1 VVVIGV
7 TDEKL
12 DVVDRWVRKKNPTY
26 PIVVTKDRTFEKA
39 VGVRYFPTGAVLDPE
54 GVIAYAGSA
63 GGTSKPLEA
72 AAKSSDKKPFF
83 PKTLKKVRAKLNVA
97 DLEGAFKELDKVAKK
112 RGVDEETTKWV
123 GQFRTYIEARTRAQ
137 FDDAKAQA
145 ELGLVHSAVGL
156 AEPLAEAEALPIAEE
171 AATWLAELE
180 TREDYKDA
188 MKAGTYWDKAQGLED
203 EREFVDAIKAYRVV
217 LKRYDGT
224 QIGDLALGRVAD
236 IIEAGM
242 PGFRESCSACRAGD
256 RACEKH
262 HEKVKI

>member
-7 TDEKL
+7 TDEKP

-39 VGVRYFPTGAVLDPE
+39 IGVRFFPTGAVLDPE

-72 AAKSSDKKPFF
+72 AAKKSDKKPFF
-83 PKTLKKVRAKLNVA
+83 PKSLKKVRAKLNVA
-97 DLEGAFKELDKVAKK
+97 DLEGAYKELDKLSKK
-112 RGVDEETTKWV
+112 RSTDDETAAWV
-123 GQFRTYIEARTRAQ
+123 GQFQAYIDGRTRSQ
-137 FDDAKAQA
+137 FDDAKAKA

-156 AEPLAEAEALPIAEE
+156 AEPLAEADALPIAEE
-171 AATWLAELE
+171 VEAWLEELE
-180 TREDYKDA
+180 SRDDYKDA
-188 MKAGTYWDKAQGLED
+188 IKAGTYWDKAQGLED

-224 QIGDLALGRVAD
+224 QIGDLALQRVAD
-236 IIEAGM
+236 IIESGM
-242 PGFRESCSACRAGD
+242 PGFRETCNACRAAD

-262 HEKVKI
+262 HERVKI